1 NYYLAQAKNSYE
13 LELRKNVVDVSK
25 LWSLFDPDQEKTHP
39 IALDRVLWA
48 GPLSGLSFMTGNEH
62 DFGFG
67 DVLEDASGQIEEIY
81 VREYNK
87 IDKLQ
92 FNFKGRKGHAVG
104 GDGGEAH
111 TIKVKEG
118 TYLTR
123 IETWWDFD
131 LHGIRFGF
139 SDGSCTGTLG

>member
-1 NYYLAQAKNSYE
+1 
-13 LELRKNVVDVSK
+13 
-25 LWSLFDPDQEKTHP
+25 
-39 IALDRVLWA
+39 
-48 GPLSGLSFMTGNEH
+48 MTGNEH
-62 DFGFG
+62 DFAFG
-67 DVLEDASGQIEEIY
+67 DVFEDAPGQLDEIY

-104 GDGGEAH
+104 GEGGEAH
-111 TIKVKEG
+111 SVKVKDG
-118 TYLTR
+118 AYLTR

-139 SDGSCTGTLG
+139 SDGSCTGTLGNRRNGGKFHQVISYPDHYISAVKIGKRLHELQIGFTPMPNYYDIKKLG